1 METDWD
7 SVLKFDPN
15 KKMFFPK
22 NLPREIEVLDYDFI
36 ERSDLL
42 RIETIMWMLFGEEGA
57 RRTYDYVNRLGI
69 LESELGRF
77 KIYLEI
83 ERGIIEGCFGV
94 YCSGF
99 HKVLNYPILTRR
111 VIGYLKEQNILEQ
124 MQDMGFKIDPCLQ
137 DFIENRANG
146 CLV

>member
-1 METDWD
+1 MKTDWD
-7 SVLKFDPN
+7 LVLKFDPN

-22 NLPREIEVLDYDFI
+22 SLPRETEVLNYDFI

-57 RRTYDYVNRLGI
+57 RRTCDYVERLGI
-69 LESELGRF
+69 FESELGRF

-83 ERGIIEGCFGV
+83 ERGIIEGHFGV
-94 YCSGF
+94 FCSGF
-99 HKVLNYPILTRR
+99 HKVLNYPILTHR
-111 VIGYLKEQNILEQ
+111 VIDYFRERNILQRME
-124 MQDMGFKIDPCLQ
+124 DMGFKIDPCLQ
-137 DFIENRANG
+137 YFIENRTNG

>member
-1 METDWD
+1 MKTDW
-7 SVLKFDPN
+7 SLSLKFDPN

-22 NLPREIEVLDYDFI
+22 GLPRQMEVLGYDFI

-42 RIETIMWMLFGEEGA
+42 RIKTIMWMLFGEEGA
-57 RRTYDYVNRLGI
+57 RRTHDYAERLGI

-83 ERGIIEGCFGV
+83 ERGIMEGHFGAFYV
-94 YCSGF
+94 GF
-99 HKVLNYPILTRR
+99 HKVLNYPILTPR
-111 VIGYLKEQNILEQ
+111 VIDYFKKQNILER
-124 MQDMGFKIDPCLQ
+124 MESMGFKVDPYLQ
-137 DFIENRANG
+137 VFIENHANG

>member
-1 METDWD
+1 MKTDWNLT
-7 SVLKFDPN
+7 LKFDPN

-22 NLPREIEVLDYDFI
+22 SLPKEMEVLDYNFI

-57 RRTYDYVNRLGI
+57 RRTYDYVERLGI

-83 ERGIIEGCFGV
+83 EREIIEGCFGV
-94 YCSGF
+94 FCAGF
-99 HKVLNYPILTRR
+99 HKVLNYPILTHR
-111 VIGYLKEQNILEQ
+111 VIDYFKKQNILER
-124 MQDMGFKIDPCLQ
+124 MEGMGFKIDPCLQ
-137 DFIENRANG
+137 EFIENRANG